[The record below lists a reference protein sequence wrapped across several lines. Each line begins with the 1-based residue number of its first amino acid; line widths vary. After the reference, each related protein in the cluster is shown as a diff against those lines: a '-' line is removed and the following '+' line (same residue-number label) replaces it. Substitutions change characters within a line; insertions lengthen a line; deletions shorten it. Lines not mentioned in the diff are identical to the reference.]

1 MSLEAFRL
9 IDGSSAASLTFTGTP
24 AVRLG
29 DASLLGE
36 ALDWSLMG
44 LAAETTGIM
53 ETLNRATFEYLRT
66 RKQFGTTLSE
76 IGRESCRERVC
87 QYVYISVV
95 GGLFK
100 KIQKTN
106 KKVTL

>member
-1 MSLEAFRL
+1 MSKNVFFFFRQKTAYVMRISDWSSDVCSSDLKAASGMSLEAFRL

-36 ALDWSLMG
+36 ALDWGLMG

-66 RKQFGTTLSE
+66 RKQCGTTL
-76 IGRESCRERVC
+76 
-87 QYVYISVV
+87 
-95 GGLFK
+95 
-100 KIQKTN
+100 
-106 KKVTL
+106 

>member
-36 ALDWSLMG
+36 ALHWSLMG
-44 LAAETTGIM
+44 LEAETTGILA
-53 ETLNRATFEYLRT
+53 TLNRTTFEYLLPS
-66 RKQFGTTLSE
+66 KQFGT
-76 IGRESCRERVC
+76 
-87 QYVYISVV
+87 SVA
-95 GGLFK
+95 GFK
-100 KIQKTN
+100 ARRTMADDMFSTAAQGANLYTRK
-106 KKVTL
+106 

>member
-66 RKQFGTTLSE
+66 RKQFGTTLSGFQALRHRRSE
-76 IGRESCRERVC
+76 EHTSELQSLMR
-87 QYVYISVV
+87 ISYAV
-95 GGLFK
+95 
-100 KIQKTN
+100 
-106 KKVTL
+106 

>member
-1 MSLEAFRL
+1 MSLEACRL

-66 RKQFGTTLSE
+66 RKQVGTQLSGFQALPHRDADMFAAAKTAAN
-76 IGRESCRERVC
+76 GRE
-87 QYVYISVV
+87 
-95 GGLFK
+95 
-100 KIQKTN
+100 
-106 KKVTL
+106 